1 MLQFA
6 RGCTAIVIIAL
17 NTFFWCVP
25 IYVLGLIRLIIP
37 STEGRAL
44 IAGPMDRAVDGWVS
58 VNRML
63 IKLLNI
69 VSIEALSTLPVL
81 DRKNWYVIM
90 SNHQSWADILILQVS
105 LRKLTPP
112 VKFYTKRELI
122 WAPLIGLAMWF
133 LGFPYVRRGKP
144 NQPSP
149 DRGDLHDL
157 NKEAMLKASSRF
169 LDRPVAVLSFLEGT
183 RFTSAKHKRTG
194 SPFKHLLKPR
204 VGGFAFALT
213 QLEEVQPK
221 VLDITL
227 LYEGSVPN
235 FWEFLCGRCRKVRME
250 VQEVAS
256 VPAES
261 EDLRQ
266 WVDSHWQE
274 KDDRIAS
281 LRELTAAT

>member
-1 MLQFA
+1 MLKVA
-6 RGCTAIVIIAL
+6 RGCVAIVIIAL
-17 NTFFWCVP
+17 NTIFWCIP
-25 IYVLGLIRLIIP
+25 IYVFGIIRLIIP
-37 STEGRAL
+37 SPEGRAL
-44 IAGPMDRAVDGWVS
+44 IAGPMDRAIDGWVS
-58 VNRML
+58 VNRLL
-63 IKLLNI
+63 IKILNI
-69 VSIEALSTLPVL
+69 VSIEVVSALPAA

-105 LRKLTPP
+105 LRNLTPP

-133 LGFPYVRRGKP
+133 LGFPYVRRLQP
-144 NQPSP
+144 NQPVP
-149 DRGDLHDL
+149 DRGDLRDL

-213 QLEEVQPK
+213 QLDEVQPK

-227 LYEGSVPN
+227 LYEGSVPD

-250 VQEVAS
+250 IQEVPS
-256 VPAES
+256 IPRES
-261 EDLRQ
+261 EDLRH
-266 WVDSHWQE
+266 WVDEHWQK
-274 KDDRIAS
+274 KDGRIAS
-281 LRELTAAT
+281 MRETTASA

>member
-1 MLQFA
+1 MLKVA
-6 RGCTAIVIIAL
+6 RGCIAIVIIAL
-17 NTFFWCVP
+17 NTIFWCIP
-25 IYVLGLIRLIIP
+25 IYVFGIIRLIIP
-37 STEGRAL
+37 SPEGRAL
-44 IAGPMDRAVDGWVS
+44 IAGPMDRAIDGWVS
-58 VNRML
+58 VNHLL
-63 IKLLNI
+63 IKILNI
-69 VSIEALSTLPVL
+69 VSIEVVSALPAA

-105 LRKLTPP
+105 LRNLTPP

-133 LGFPYVRRGKP
+133 LGFPYVRRLQP
-144 NQPSP
+144 NQPVP
-149 DRGDLHDL
+149 DRGDLRDL

-194 SPFKHLLKPR
+194 SPFKYLLKPR

-213 QLEEVQPK
+213 QLDEVQPK

-227 LYEGSVPN
+227 LYEGNVPD

-250 VQEVAS
+250 IQEVPS
-256 VPAES
+256 IPRKS
-261 EDLRQ
+261 EDLRH
-266 WVDSHWQE
+266 WVDEHWQK
-274 KDDRIAS
+274 KDGRIAS
-281 LRELTAAT
+281 MRETTAST

>member
-1 MLQFA
+1 MLNVA

-17 NTFFWCVP
+17 NTIFWCVP
-25 IYVLGLIRLIIP
+25 IYVFGIIRLIVP
-37 STEGRAL
+37 SSEGRAF
-44 IAGPMDRAVDGWVS
+44 IAGPMDKAVDGWVS
-58 VNRML
+58 VNRIL
-63 IKLLNI
+63 IKVLNI
-69 VSIEALSTLPVL
+69 ASIEVVSTVPES

-133 LGFPYVRRGKP
+133 LGFPYVRRVKP
-144 NQPSP
+144 NQPNP

-204 VGGFAFALT
+204 VGGFAFALS
-213 QLEEVQPK
+213 QLDRVNPK
-221 VLDITL
+221 VFDITL

-235 FWEFLCGRCRKVRME
+235 FWEFLCGRCKKVRME
-250 VQEVAS
+250 IQEVAS
-256 VPAES
+256 IPTDS
-261 EDLRQ
+261 EDLRR
-266 WVDSHWQE
+266 WVDEHWRD

-281 LRELTAAT
+281 LRETSSVP